1 RLISAGGSVYIHDGE
16 GANRLELVDV
26 ALAEVSFS
34 QDDTFTRLT
43 WEDAT
48 HGTTQAKIHRS
59 TNFEEFVFA
68 DGSTVGLI
76 SFGSGGVRLSGTS
89 GDDILTGS
97 ATGARI
103 LFGGEGD
110 DVLTAT
116 YRGGTSDLF
125 GQGGNDTY
133 RLISAGGTVYINDG
147 EGANRLE
154 LVDVALAE
162 VSFSQDDTFTRL
174 TWEDATHGITQAKI
188 HRST

>member
-1 RLISAGGSVYIHDGE
+1 GDDLLTGSATGARILFGGEGDDVLTATYRGGTSDLFGQGGNDTYRLTSDGGSVYIHDGE

-59 TNFEEFVFA
+59 TNFEEFAFA
-68 DGSTVGLI
+68 DGATVGQI
-76 SFGSGGVRLSGTS
+76 SFGDGGVRLSGTS

-125 GQGGNDTY
+125 GQGGNDAY
-133 RLISAGGTVYINDG
+133 RLISAGGSVYI
-147 EGANRLE
+147 
-154 LVDVALAE
+154 
-162 VSFSQDDTFTRL
+162 
-174 TWEDATHGITQAKI
+174 H
-188 HRST
+188 